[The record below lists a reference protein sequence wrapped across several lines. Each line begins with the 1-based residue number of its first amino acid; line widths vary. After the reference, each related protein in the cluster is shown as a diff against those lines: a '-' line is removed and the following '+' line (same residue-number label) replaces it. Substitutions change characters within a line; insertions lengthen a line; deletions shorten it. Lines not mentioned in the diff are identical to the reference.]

1 MKKACVGCAKQIP
14 EAALHC
20 VFCGAKQPSEP
31 ESGPAEPVSGEI
43 TVGEPAAQAAPAP
56 TSSRAGVTLLGLRVE
71 DLDKDLAPA
80 PGEHQDEHEAQKR
93 LNTGAAYAGV
103 AIDATPVRGL
113 PVLPED
119 PPPLLVE
126 RRAERRIGGPPF
138 AQLTRILLG
147 VSGITLLVLF
157 NLPWRGTSSWQLIE
171 TLTGVDFVRQLYL
184 LAGGGVLLLT
194 ALLPVPLAF
203 RALVGATVA
212 ALPLVIAFASVLS
225 GWHGVVA
232 AVAVIALPA
241 THLLRA
247 PLAAHDRLGRAAVM
261 LAALAVGLVYVLPI
275 SSVMPISYLV
285 RLLGSMSVTHTV
297 LGLFLGIPLVLAV
310 LSLLG
315 SLGRDLASVA
325 VLLSL
330 LILLW
335 PPAAVLIFFADGTQ
349 YFVAVA
355 ILLTSTTTALSST
368 QLLSSVALIG
378 SRART

>member
-20 VFCGAKQPSEP
+20 VFCGAKQPSSPAVGE
-31 ESGPAEPVSGEI
+31 AEP
-43 TVGEPAAQAAPAP
+43 
-56 TSSRAGVTLLGLRVE
+56 TSDIGLRVE
-71 DLDKDLAPA
+71 DIDKEIGS
-80 PGEHQDEHEAQKR
+80 GEAERATQER
-93 LNTGAAYAGV
+93 RNTGAVLAGPSS
-103 AIDATPVRGL
+103 DSTPVRGL
-113 PVLPED
+113 PILLED
-119 PPPLLVE
+119 PPTPRVQ
-126 RRAERRIGGPPF
+126 RRAQHRPSAPPF
-138 AQLTRILLG
+138 AHLMRVVLG
-147 VSGITLLVLF
+147 LSGITLLVLF

-171 TLTGVDFVRQLYL
+171 TLTGVDFVRQLYF
-184 LAGGGVLLLT
+184 LAGGAVLLLT
-194 ALLPVPLAF
+194 ALLPVPLLF

-212 ALPLVIAFASVLS
+212 ALPLVIAFASLLS

-247 PLAAHDRLGRAAVM
+247 PLAAFDRLGRASVV
-261 LAALAVGLVYVLPI
+261 LAATVVGLVYVLPI

-285 RLLGSMSVTHTV
+285 RLLSSMSVTHTV

-355 ILLTSTTTALSST
+355 ILLTSTTAALSSA
-368 QLLSSVALIG
+368 QLLSAFTLIG